1 MKKFLVARMLS
12 DGMVYNMIRANS
24 IEEAIKIARKKSGE
38 VRKVFEL

>member
-24 IEEAIKIARKKSGE
+24 MEEAIAIARKKSGE
-38 VRKVFEL
+38 VRQVFQL